1 LPSLRVPVFQQRL
14 DTGHLFK
21 SEPGIDIDADAV
33 RILFT
38 DHGPAKAR
46 ADRSWLFQETE
57 RGLHR
62 PGRRHDLPQENA
74 FFGKSA
80 S

>member
-1 LPSLRVPVFQQRL
+1 L
-14 DTGHLFK
+14 K

-33 RILFT
+33 SILLT

-46 ADRSWLFQETE
+46 ADRSWLFQENE
-57 RGLHR
+57 RGLLR

>member
-1 LPSLRVPVFQQRL
+1 VFQQRL
-14 DTGHLFK
+14 DTGHRFN

-33 RILFT
+33 RIT
-38 DHGPAKAR
+38 DHGPAKSR
-46 ADRSWLFQETE
+46 ADRSWFFQGTE

-62 PGRRHDLPQENA
+62 HGRRHDLPQENA